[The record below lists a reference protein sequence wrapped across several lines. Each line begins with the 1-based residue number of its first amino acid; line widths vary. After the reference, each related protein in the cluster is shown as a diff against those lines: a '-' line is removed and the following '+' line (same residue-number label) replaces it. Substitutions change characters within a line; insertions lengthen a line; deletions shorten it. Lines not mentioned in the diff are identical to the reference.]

1 MEESVRGK
9 QSQRVYHFS
18 LCPGTAT
25 GEGQT
30 LVLSCL
36 EQDPFSLSHHQ
47 QQMEGPLFPLSISLN
62 SVLYAFQGHMP
73 ILTAIKKPI
82 YSFGFQTSEFAVSH
96 LHLNYNGY

>member
-9 QSQRVYHFS
+9 QSQRIYQFS

-30 LVLSCL
+30 LVPSCS

-47 QQMEGPLFPLSISLN
+47 QQMEGLPFPLSISLS
-62 SVLYAFQGHMP
+62 SVRYAFQGHMP
-73 ILTAIKKPI
+73 ILTAIKKAI
-82 YSFGFQTSEFAVSH
+82 YSFGFQTSEFAVPH
-96 LHLNYNGY
+96 LYLNYNSY